1 MVTKYRNN
9 NTRAN
14 KKKRKLK
21 RKENLEEDLL
31 VGGTDVGRIGRH
43 EDRG

>member
-14 KKKRKLK
+14 KKKANKK
-21 RKENLEEDLL
+21 KANLEENLL
-31 VGGTDVGRIGRH
+31 AGGTDVGRIGRH